1 MIWFGS
7 SAGVAVCDMFH
18 KARSFVNWLRYGWHI
33 PFAFMVGF
41 GVYLLVLGW
50 DPMKGNPPDQMPE
63 PVSYSQ
69 SIGNSQIHNAKHHD
83 AQDLKVEQVE
93 KE

>member
-1 MIWFGS
+1 
-7 SAGVAVCDMFH
+7 
-18 KARSFVNWLRYGWHI
+18 
-33 PFAFMVGF
+33 
-41 GVYLLVLGW
+41 
-50 DPMKGNPPDQMPE
+50 MKGNPPDQMPE